1 MFLSAG
7 TTLKI
12 NNTIVSGREIMI
24 RILIVDDHVLFR
36 EGLAAIIRGE
46 SDIEIA
52 GFAGS
57 VKDAVEIA
65 RTTKPDV
72 ILMDFAM
79 PDGTGADATQR
90 ILKELPDCR
99 IIFLTMSDESEDLFA
114 AVRSG
119 AKGYIL
125 KNIHPSKLVAALRSV
140 YQGESALSRSMTLRL
155 MEELARSDVPTRPRD
170 PKMAKLTPR
179 ELDVLRALSGGKTN
193 QEIANQLFLSEN
205 TVKYHVHSI
214 LDKLELAD
222 RREASHFARE
232 HGIAKKD

>member
-1 MFLSAG
+1 
-7 TTLKI
+7 
-12 NNTIVSGREIMI
+12 MI

-36 EGLAAIIRGE
+36 EGLAAVIRGE
-46 SDIEIA
+46 TDIEVV

-57 VKDAVEIA
+57 VKEAVEIA
-65 RTTKPDV
+65 YSSKPDI

-79 PDGTGADATQR
+79 PNGTGADATQR
-90 ILKELPDCR
+90 ILKEHPECR
-99 IIFLTMSDESEDLFA
+99 VIFLTMSDENEDLFA

-170 PKMAKLTPR
+170 PKLAKLTPR
-179 ELDVLRALSGGKTN
+179 ELEVLRDVAAGMTN
-193 QEIANQLFLSEN
+193 QEIATKLFLSEN

-214 LDKLELAD
+214 LDKLEFAD
-222 RREASHFARE
+222 RREASQFARE
-232 HGIAKKD
+232 HGLVRQG